1 MGKKRIN
8 HRNEK
13 VESFLLKL
21 NEILN
26 NKSYSQIINWTNDGE
41 SIIIKDHNELTKKV
55 LPKYFKHHNYASF
68 VRQLNMY
75 NFHKVRND
83 SNSNEQIFKHDIF
96 IKGISIDKIKKM
108 KRKIYDND
116 STDFSFKDD
125 ISNPLKKNNDNKKNN
140 KIEEAINYLINKTN
154 ENTNTQQLLQKQID
168 LLSKQNLLLM
178 EKIEINNR
186 QLIIQNNFNKK
197 FDGIN
202 LFIKAL
208 FTNFYENTYHLQNQN
223 LNLFNNTNN
232 TLRNKMSPTFL
243 KKNNIVEKGENF
255 SINNSI
261 SNESTNFNIKINESF
276 NENDNIS
283 MESFPNKNY
292 FDFDMSLQ
300 KNIHNINFFNSL
312 KKEKNY

>member
-1 MGKKRIN
+1 MGKKRLN
-8 HRNEK
+8 HKNEK
-13 VESFLLKL
+13 FETFLLKL

-41 SIIIKDHNELTKKV
+41 SIIVKDHNELTKKV
-55 LPKYFKHHNYASF
+55 LPKFFKHHNYASF

-75 NFHKVRND
+75 NFHKIRTD
-83 SNSNEQIFKHDIF
+83 SNSNEQLFKHDKF

-154 ENTNTQQLLQKQID
+154 ENTNTQQLLQKQVD

>member
-13 VESFLLKL
+13 FETFLLKL

-26 NKSYSQIINWTNDGE
+26 NKSYSQIINWTNNGE
-41 SIIIKDHNELTKKV
+41 SIIVKDHNELTKKV

-75 NFHKVRND
+75 NFHKIRTD
-83 SNSNEQIFKHDIF
+83 SKANEQLFKHPTF

-116 STDFSFKDD
+116 STDLSFKDE
-125 ISNPLKKNNDNKKNN
+125 SCSSQNKSNDNKKNN
-140 KIEEAINYLINKTN
+140 KIEEAIKYLINKTN

-168 LLSKQNLLLM
+168 LLAKQNLLLM

-261 SNESTNFNIKINESF
+261 SNESTNFNNKITESF

-283 MESFPNKNY
+283 IESFPNKNY
-292 FDFDMSLQ
+292 FDFDINLQ
-300 KNIHNINFFNSL
+300 KNINNINFFNTL

>member
-1 MGKKRIN
+1 MGKKRLN
-8 HRNEK
+8 HKNEK
-13 VESFLLKL
+13 FETFLLKL

-41 SIIIKDHNELTKKV
+41 SIIVKDHNELTKKV
-55 LPKYFKHHNYASF
+55 LPKFFKHHNYASF

-75 NFHKVRND
+75 NFHKIRTD
-83 SNSNEQIFKHDIF
+83 SNSNEQLFKHDKF

-125 ISNPLKKNNDNKKNN
+125 VCYNQYKMNDVKKNN
-140 KIEEAINYLINKTN
+140 KIEESINYLINKTN

-168 LLSKQNLLLM
+168 ELTKQNLLLM
-178 EKIEINNR
+178 EKIDINNR

-208 FTNFYENTYHLQNQN
+208 FTNFYENTYHQQNPNFN
-223 LNLFNNTNN
+223 LYNTNFN
-232 TLRNKMSPTFL
+232 LRNKVSPTFT

-255 SINNSI
+255 SINNSM
-261 SNESTNFNIKINESF
+261 SNESKNFNIKINESF
-276 NENDNIS
+276 NDNDNIS

-292 FDFDMSLQ
+292 FDFDMNFQ
-300 KNIHNINFFNSL
+300 KNFHNINYLNTL

>member
-13 VESFLLKL
+13 FETFLLKL

-41 SIIIKDHNELTKKV
+41 SIIVKDHNELTKKV

-75 NFHKVRND
+75 NFHKIRTD
-83 SNSNEQIFKHDIF
+83 SKANEQLFKHPTF

-116 STDFSFKDD
+116 STDLSFKDE
-125 ISNPLKKNNDNKKNN
+125 SCSSQNKSNDNKKNN
-140 KIEEAINYLINKTN
+140 KIEEAIKYLINKTN

-168 LLSKQNLLLM
+168 LLAKQNLLLM

-208 FTNFYENTYHLQNQN
+208 FTNFYENTYHLQHPN
-223 LNLFNNTNN
+223 LNLFNNSNTN
-232 TLRNKMSPTFL
+232 LRDKMSPTFL

-261 SNESTNFNIKINESF
+261 SNESTNFNNKITESF

-283 MESFPNKNY
+283 IESFPNKNY
-292 FDFDMSLQ
+292 FDFDINLQ
-300 KNIHNINFFNSL
+300 KNINNINFFNTL

>member
-208 FTNFYENTYHLQNQN
+208 FTNFYENTYHLQHPN
-223 LNLFNNTNN
+223 LNLFNNSNTN
-232 TLRNKMSPTFL
+232 LRDKMSPTFL

-261 SNESTNFNIKINESF
+261 SNESTNFNNKITESF

-283 MESFPNKNY
+283 IESFPNKNY
-292 FDFDMSLQ
+292 FDFDMSFQ
-300 KNIHNINFFNSL
+300 KNIHNINFFNSI
-312 KKEKNY
+312 KKEKNC

>member
-168 LLSKQNLLLM
+168 ELTKQNLLLM
-178 EKIEINNR
+178 EKIDINNR

>member
-13 VESFLLKL
+13 FETFLLKL

-41 SIIIKDHNELTKKV
+41 SIIVKDHNELTKKV

-75 NFHKVRND
+75 NFHKIRTD
-83 SNSNEQIFKHDIF
+83 SKANEQLFKHPTF
-96 IKGISIDKIKKM
+96 IKGISIDKIKRM

-116 STDFSFKDD
+116 STDLSFKDE
-125 ISNPLKKNNDNKKNN
+125 SCNSQNKSNDNKKNN
-140 KIEEAINYLINKTN
+140 KIEEAIKYLINKTN

-168 LLSKQNLLLM
+168 LLAKQNLLLM

-208 FTNFYENTYHLQNQN
+208 FTNFYENTYHLQNPN
-223 LNLFNNTNN
+223 LNLFNNSNTN
-232 TLRNKMSPTFL
+232 LRDKMSPTFL

-261 SNESTNFNIKINESF
+261 SNESTNFNNKITESF

-283 MESFPNKNY
+283 IESFPNKNY
-292 FDFDMSLQ
+292 FDFDINLQ
-300 KNIHNINFFNSL
+300 KNINNINFFNTL